1 MTGRASLGQIGEA
14 EFSRLL
20 EMLSSTAKGRQ
31 FLEEYRRRL
40 QPQETR
46 GLLDSL
52 CRIES
57 TMGSVRDQLQPQRM
71 AEELRHIAMS
81 LDIAAENAVLD
92 PEGSDIARRFALVDR
107 ARRELQMLAET
118 LGSEAGS
125 TSPVQPAEA
134 PREGVGYR
142 LRDPAAER

>member
-1 MTGRASLGQIGEA
+1 MTGRARLGQIGEA

-40 QPQETR
+40 QPQETQ

-81 LDIAAENAVLD
+81 LDIAAEDAVLD
-92 PEGSDIARRFALVDR
+92 PGGSDIARRFALVDR